1 MNKKELI
8 LSSGGMKGC
17 MMISCLEELHTYHPL
32 YTFDIITGCSVGSLI
47 GTMIA
52 LDFNLEEMKEVFIDL
67 DWNQFF
73 DMKLTNFI
81 EEYGF
86 VDGIKIKNIFTAV
99 FIQKNIPIDITFLQ
113 LYQKTGKILT
123 FTTTNIT
130 LGKVEYHNIFTTP
143 HLSVLFS
150 LRLSINIP
158 LLLKPIEYNQCY
170 YIDGAVLD
178 PYPYY
183 VMKNTKKI
191 GIYLTD
197 TNMFENNKLLEYHG
211 HFDYLLQIV
220 MILWKNQVQQRN
232 RNKKPKNTIF
242 IEDTRYESVHFEMS
256 KEEKLEMYEYGKTF
270 IYPWIQKL
278 NQRRRKHYLITKY
291 ISLWKYKIK
300 QKKEFIIQNDLHG
313 I

>member
-1 MNKKELI
+1 MNRKELV

-17 MMISCLEELHTYHPL
+17 MMISCLEELHTYYPL
-32 YTFDIITGCSVGSLI
+32 HTFDIITGCSVGSLI
-47 GTMIA
+47 GVMVA
-52 LDFNLEEMKEVFIDL
+52 LDFHLEEMKEVFIDL

-86 VDGIKIKNIFTAV
+86 VDGTKIKNIFTAV
-99 FIQKNIPIDITFLQ
+99 FIEKNIPIDITFLQ
-113 LYQKTGKILT
+113 LYQRTGKIIT

-143 HLSVLFS
+143 HLSILFS

-170 YIDGAVLD
+170 YVDGALLN

-183 VMKNTKKI
+183 VMKNTEKV

-197 TNMFENNKLLEYHG
+197 TNIFRNDQYFQCDS
-211 HFDYLLQIV
+211 HFDYLFQ
-220 MILWKNQVQQRN
+220 MITLLWKNQIQQRN
-232 RNKKPKNTIF
+232 RNKKPKNTIY
-242 IEDTRYESVHFEMS
+242 IEDTKYNSVHFEMS
-256 KEEKLEMYEYGKTF
+256 KEDKLEMYEYGKTF
-270 IYPWIQKL
+270 VLSFLTKIK
-278 NQRRRKHYLITKY
+278 NKRRKHYLMMKY

-300 QKKEFIIQNDLHG
+300 QKKEIYIESK
-313 I
+313 